1 MRDQR
6 TAKPHALQRTSTPCI
21 YRRGCSGRYTVI
33 WRDGGGKQR
42 GSSAPTLAAARDLQ
56 AKVRTAVKEG
66 HYMPQESK
74 PFDAWADE
82 WLASLERKATTR

>member
-1 MRDQR
+1 
-6 TAKPHALQRTSTPCI
+6 
-21 YRRGCSGRYTVI
+21 
-33 WRDGGGKQR
+33 
-42 GSSAPTLAAARDLQ
+42 
-56 AKVRTAVKEG
+56 VKEG